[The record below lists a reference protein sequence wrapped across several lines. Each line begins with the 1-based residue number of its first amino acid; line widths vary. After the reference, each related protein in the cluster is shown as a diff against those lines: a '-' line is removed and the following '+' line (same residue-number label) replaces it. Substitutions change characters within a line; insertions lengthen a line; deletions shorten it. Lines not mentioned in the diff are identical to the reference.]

1 MKIDELVRD
10 HYVDLGDIDRDIWRY
25 ISMHRYEAANSTLV
39 DLAAKCNASKSA
51 VLRFAQRLGFRGF
64 SEFKYALKAEV
75 EADARDMVDAA
86 VLDRYTAIVSKS
98 LKDFLSRDFTPVFG
112 LSSRAQRCFFTARER
127 SSVRLLKRCVA
138 CFWPVT
144 NISMSWKVLMRPQL
158 LRAL

>member
-25 ISMHRYEAANSTLV
+25 ISIHRYEAANSTLV

-75 EADARDMVDAA
+75 EADARDIVDAA
-86 VLDRYTAIVSKS
+86 VLDRYTAIVLKS
-98 LKDFLSRDFTPVFG
+98 LKDFL
-112 LSSRAQRCFFTARER
+112 
-127 SSVRLLKRCVA
+127 
-138 CFWPVT
+138 
-144 NISMSWKVLMRPQL
+144 
-158 LRAL
+158 

>member
-10 HYVDLGDIDRDIWRY
+10 HYFDLGDMDRDIWRY

-75 EADARDMVDAA
+75 EADARDIVDAA
-86 VLDRYTAIVSKS
+86 VLDRYTAIVLNRSKT
-98 LKDFLSRDFTPVFG
+98 FFRVISRLYSG
-112 LSSRAQRCFFTARER
+112 LSSRAQRCFFTAREH
-127 SSVRLLKRCVA
+127 SNVRLLKRCVA
-138 CFWPVT
+138 CFWLVT
-144 NISMSWKVLMRPQL
+144 NISTSWKALMRPQL